1 MSDTKVKKSGKPKR
15 RRPRQSSFHFTV
27 WTMNGEPF
35 PEEVVE
41 ALEANFTAIAEFSK
55 VRLLSDVRKF

>member
-1 MSDTKVKKSGKPKR
+1 MSEQTKTKRGKLR

-35 PEEVVE
+35 PEEVIE
-41 ALEANFTAIAEFSK
+41 QLESTFQTIADDAE
-55 VRLLSDVRKF
+55 VRLLHDIRKF

>member
-1 MSDTKVKKSGKPKR
+1 MAEQQKPRGKKPR

-35 PEEVVE
+35 PEEVIE
-41 ALEANFTAIAEFSK
+41 ALESNFTSIAEFSR
-55 VRLLSDVRKF
+55 VRLLHDQRKF